1 MAAVALALSLGATVD
16 TAAVVKPRYVTPV
29 GPDTVSLCTA
39 AATPLSIASDTC
51 KVLVT
56 AQEQHFGVK
65 HFGEFAKAAKKHVA
79 AWLDKQ
85 GVLTKCRSIGTPF
98 LRGEDGTRSVNV
110 VAILKG
116 DAETPVLTASGIDG
130 IFTYPVFE
138 GEWDNGT
145 KSGSGAYFWTNGD
158 RYEGQFVDGIYHG
171 EGTFTY
177 ASGRTVTGD
186 WDSGKPWDAVARD
199 ASGKVTHGF
208 SEGVPQ
214 CRKADG

>member
-1 MAAVALALSLGATVD
+1 MTKRLFFLAAALAFSLEGFALTPCSEGASHLFDNCVGSHAYANGD
-16 TAAVVKPRYVTPV
+16 TY
-29 GPDTVSLCTA
+29 D
-39 AATPLSIASDTC
+39 
-51 KVLVT
+51 
-56 AQEQHFGVK
+56 
-65 HFGEFAKAAKKHVA
+65 GEWQAGKKHG
-79 AWLDKQ
+79 Q
-85 GVLTKCRSIGTPF
+85 GAYIWA
-98 LRGEDGTRSVNV
+98 N
-110 VAILKG
+110 G
-116 DAETPVLTASGIDG
+116 DR
-130 IFTYPVFE
+130 YE

-177 ASGRTVTGD
+177 ASGRTVTGE